1 MNSKNYI
8 KLLLGIFVAVV
19 IVGAIAT
26 GLIINKDH
34 VIAAAIE
41 SKPLYSQKT
50 IELVDRFD
58 LAVPFGEV
66 VLHSKI
72 YVVHDNDRNV
82 TCYLYDDGISCIPD
96 RFLEEVRKWE

>member
-1 MNSKNYI
+1 MNSKNFI
-8 KLLLGIFVAVV
+8 TLCIGIV
-19 IVGAIAT
+19 IVVVVVGAVAAGYIIYKDQTAT
-26 GLIINKDH
+26 
-34 VIAAAIE
+34 IE
-41 SKPLYSQKT
+41 PKPLYSQKT

-66 VLHSKI
+66 TLHSKM

-96 RFLEEVRKWE
+96 RFLEEVENK